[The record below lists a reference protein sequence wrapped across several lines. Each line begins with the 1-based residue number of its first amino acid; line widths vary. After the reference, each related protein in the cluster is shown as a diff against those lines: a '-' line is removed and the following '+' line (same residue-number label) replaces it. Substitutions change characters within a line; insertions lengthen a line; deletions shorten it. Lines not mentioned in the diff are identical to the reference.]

1 MTETINEKLKRK
13 IMYEQYI
20 IHTKPENIVEN
31 SIVTGFQFGAKAP
44 YYRGLGIS
52 MVEDIQVTLDG
63 KKVEPE
69 NIRVVLHGNTYTL
82 KEMETEPDD
91 RWEFGEVGT
100 IKVLQPGGLTPGQHT
115 IEMLFNLRVSYMPV
129 NAIRKWSKTFTV

>member
-1 MTETINEKLKRK
+1 
-13 IMYEQYI
+13 MYEQYI
-20 IHTKPENIVEN
+20 IHTKPENTVEEGV
-31 SIVTGFQFGAKAP
+31 VTGFQVGAKAP

-63 KKVEPE
+63 NKVSPE
-69 NIRVVLHGNTYTL
+69 SIRVVLHGNTYTL

-100 IKVLQPGGLTPGQHT
+100 IKVLQPGGLTPGEHT
-115 IEMLFNLRVSYMPV
+115 IDVVFNLRISYMPV
-129 NAIRKWSKTFTV
+129 NAVRKGSRTFTV